1 MRVLIADDHPLY
13 REAVISHVRQLEPD
27 ADVAE
32 AATLTELHQAIQAH
46 GPPDLILLG
55 FCIPG
60 MSSAALKKLI
70 HELPNV
76 PVAIISGP
84 MSNAEAH
91 AAVHA
96 GVRGYIPSTTSPEYF
111 NRAVQLLLAGGASA
125 PADVFVDT
133 TRPRVGGWQ
142 DALSMREIDVLK
154 GIVRGLSNK
163 EIARELGMAEVTVKL
178 HLRNVYQKMKVR
190 SRVEAAV
197 MASRAGI
204 T

>member
-1 MRVLIADDHPLY
+1 MRVLIADDHPLH
-13 REAVISHVRQLEPD
+13 REAVASHVRQLEPH
-27 ADVAE
+27 ADVTE
-32 AATLTELHQAIQAH
+32 ATTLAELHQAIQIS

-55 FCIPG
+55 FRIPG
-60 MSSAALKKLI
+60 MSPAALKKLI
-70 HELPNV
+70 RGLPNV

-84 MSNAEAH
+84 MTNAEAH

-111 NRAVQLLLAGGASA
+111 NRAIRLLLAGGASA

-133 TRPRVGGWQ
+133 TRPQTGGWQ
-142 DALSMREIDVLK
+142 GELSARETDVLK

-163 EIARELGMAEVTVKL
+163 KIARELGTAEVTVKL
-178 HLRNVYQKMKVR
+178 HLRNIYRKMNVR

-197 MASRAGI
+197 MASRANV